1 MFISYILYII
11 EPSYVQMFKI
21 INKMYTILSYP
32 GRYLNIRQYAI
43 NNSSYRILCCNA
55 FKNKCECV
63 YTCKQLEPI
72 KACIYVERLFNCEI
86 TNKLK
91 KPGICD
97 CSCEDLCIARKSET
111 QLIHDHVINDN
122 DKLKSGKK

>member
-1 MFISYILYII
+1 
-11 EPSYVQMFKI
+11 MFKI

-32 GRYLNIRQYAI
+32 GRYLNIRQYSV
-43 NNSSYRILCCNA
+43 NSSTSNYRILCCNA

-86 TNKLK
+86 TNKPK
-91 KPGICD
+91 KPGMCD
-97 CSCEDLCIARKSET
+97 CSCEDTCIARKSET
-111 QLIHDHVINDN
+111 QLIHDHINNDN
-122 DKLKSGKK
+122 DNLKSGKK